1 MEEKNKVSGTGFLK
15 IIILLA
21 IILTIIQKFTGTAD
35 FTINFLTAAES
46 LIYVALPVLITLGGL
61 YILIKCLF
69 K

>member
-21 IILTIIQKFTGTAD
+21 IILTIIQKLTGTAD
-35 FTINFLTAAES
+35 FTINFLTTAES

>member
-1 MEEKNKVSGTGFLK
+1 MEEKNKVNGTGFLK

-21 IILTIIQKFTGTAD
+21 IILTIIQKFTGTAN
-35 FTINFLTAAES
+35 FTIKFLTTAES

>member
-35 FTINFLTAAES
+35 FTINYLTTAES

>member
-35 FTINFLTAAES
+35 FTINFLTTAES